1 MEIYCTS
8 STQQSVDIYISS
20 YQGWGS
26 LYPACFL
33 ESSSR
38 EALLVRPKSELVVV
52 FKAWVS
58 CSVALIALLSPLGW
72 KYTYI
77 YNIAQLHLL
86 RIQLT
91 RSENPLAFKG
101 FLFLFCCPYHCPR
114 YSALSSALHTDSENL
129 LVSFTRVLS
138 VLAVNRSTWPTWGQI
153 LSHFRRH
160 HKLCNVVG
168 NEANHRRRTAYPGAP
183 LVVFCS
189 DVTKALGMALRHT
202 EKSLTWSWLIEP
214 LFP

>member
-8 STQQSVDIYISS
+8 SAQQSVDIYISS
-20 YQGWGS
+20 HLDWGS

-33 ESSSR
+33 ESPSR
-38 EALLVRPKSELVVV
+38 EALLVWPKCELVAV

-58 CSVALIALLSPLGW
+58 CSLALIALLSPLGW

-101 FLFLFCCPYHCPR
+101 FVFLFCCPYHCPR
-114 YSALSSALHTDSENL
+114 YSALSSTFAHWHWKS
-129 LVSFTRVLS
+129 SCVLYQS
-138 VLAVNRSTWPTWGQI
+138 IISARCEPE
-153 LSHFRRH
+153 H
-160 HKLCNVVG
+160 
-168 NEANHRRRTAYPGAP
+168 
-183 LVVFCS
+183 
-189 DVTKALGMALRHT
+189 
-202 EKSLTWSWLIEP
+202 LTYMGSNTLT
-214 LFP
+214 FPNTTQTL

>member
-8 STQQSVDIYISS
+8 SAQQSVDIYISS
-20 YQGWGS
+20 HQDWGS

-33 ESSSR
+33 ESPSR
-38 EALLVRPKSELVVV
+38 EALLVWPKCELVAV

-58 CSVALIALLSPLGW
+58 CSLALIALLSPLGW

-77 YNIAQLHLL
+77 YNIVQLHLL

-91 RSENPLAFKG
+91 RRVCLPVLLSLSLPSLLCSLLYVCTLTLKIFLCPLPKYYQCSLWTGALDLHGVKYSHISEYNTNFVTSWEMRQTTAD
-101 FLFLFCCPYHCPR
+101 
-114 YSALSSALHTDSENL
+114 ALLSMVHL
-129 LVSFTRVLS
+129 L
-138 VLAVNRSTWPTWGQI
+138 W
-153 LSHFRRH
+153 
-160 HKLCNVVG
+160 
-168 NEANHRRRTAYPGAP
+168 Y
-183 LVVFCS
+183 S
-189 DVTKALGMALRHT
+189 DVTKAQGMALRLT

>member
-114 YSALSSALHTDSENL
+114 YSALSPLRCTLTVKIFLCPLPEYYQCSMWTGALDLHGVKYSHISEDTTNFVTSWEMRQTTADAL
-129 LVSFTRVLS
+129 LILVHLLWYS
-138 VLAVNRSTWPTWGQI
+138 VLT
-153 LSHFRRH
+153 
-160 HKLCNVVG
+160 
-168 NEANHRRRTAYPGAP
+168 
-183 LVVFCS
+183 
-189 DVTKALGMALRHT
+189 
-202 EKSLTWSWLIEP
+202 
-214 LFP
+214 

>member
-8 STQQSVDIYISS
+8 SAQQSVDIYISS
-20 YQGWGS
+20 HLDWGS

-33 ESSSR
+33 ESPSR
-38 EALLVRPKSELVVV
+38 EALLVWPKCELVAV

-58 CSVALIALLSPLGW
+58 CSLALIALLSPLGW

-101 FLFLFCCPYHCPR
+101 
-114 YSALSSALHTDSENL
+114 LSSCFAVLITALVTLLSPLRLHIDTENL

-153 LSHFRRH
+153 LSHFRIQ

-168 NEANHRRRTAYPGAP
+168 NEANHRRRTA
-183 LVVFCS
+183 
-189 DVTKALGMALRHT
+189 
-202 EKSLTWSWLIEP
+202 
-214 LFP
+214 